1 MIQALVFDMDGLIFD
16 SERIVQKSW
25 QLTGEELGLP
35 DMGKVIYRTLGFNRK
50 RRMEFFRAHISPDF
64 PEEEFA
70 RKTRMYFRKLVEKD
84 GVPVKKGIRGLLGY
98 AKKNG
103 YKLAVAT
110 SSSEDYAKELFLKAG
125 LYMYFDTFVYGTM
138 VKNSKP
144 DPECYF
150 LACKELEVNPK
161 DAVALED
168 APSGILAAHA
178 AGMRTI
184 VIPDLVE
191 PPKELDKLIWHVC
204 RDAEEALILLEKE
217 KGIAR

>member
-1 MIQALVFDMDGLIFD
+1 
-16 SERIVQKSW
+16 
-25 QLTGEELGLP
+25 
-35 DMGKVIYRTLGFNRK
+35 
-50 RRMEFFRAHISPDF
+50 
-64 PEEEFA
+64 
-70 RKTRMYFRKLVEKD
+70 MYFRRLVEKD
-84 GVPVKKGIRGLLGY
+84 GVPVKKGIRALLAY
-98 AKKNG
+98 AKRNG

-125 LYMYFDTFVYGTM
+125 LYMYFDAFVYGTM

-144 DPECYF
+144 DPECYL
-150 LACKELEVNPK
+150 LACQELEVNPK

-191 PPKELDKLIWHVC
+191 PPKELEKLIWHVC
-204 RDAEEALILLEKE
+204 KDAEEALILLEKE
-217 KGIAR
+217 KVIAR